1 MDITDVKCTYN
12 VNIIYTRVLAA
23 SVANAHQCICIKTR
37 KLAKIFRANSKTFLL
52 VSA

>member
-12 VNIIYTRVLAA
+12 VNIIYTSVLAA
-23 SVANAHQCICIKTR
+23 SVANTHQYICVKTG
-37 KLAKIFRANSKTFLL
+37 KLANIFKANRKAFLL